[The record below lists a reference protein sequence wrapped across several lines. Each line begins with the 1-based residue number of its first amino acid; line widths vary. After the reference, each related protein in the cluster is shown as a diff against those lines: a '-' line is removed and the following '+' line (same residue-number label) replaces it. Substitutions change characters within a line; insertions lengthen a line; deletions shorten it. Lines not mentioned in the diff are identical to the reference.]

1 MFTEERVN
9 DTNLDSCYPCL
20 GAVVYIQTIIELNAG
35 DLTPNR
41 KDELRE
47 IVSRVLFGF
56 DVDGSL
62 KTDILRD
69 TESIER
75 NLEDHFHINAHFEIP
90 FMSLDDIKKQL
101 HTS

>member
-1 MFTEERVN
+1 MFTEKRVN

-20 GAVVYIQTIIELNAG
+20 GAVVSIQTIIELNAG
-35 DLTPNR
+35 NLTPKN
-41 KDELRE
+41 ELRE
-47 IVSRVLFGF
+47 IVSRVSFGF
-56 DVDGSL
+56 DIDGSL

-101 HTS
+101 HIS